1 MNKVLVAGATGYL
14 GQHIVKNLVDKAFNT
29 TAIIRKASTIIES
42 DLPIKVLRAEVTDA
56 QTLKN
61 CCDGIDIII
70 SCIGITKQTDGLSYM
85 DVDYQANLNLLN
97 EAKRS
102 NVKKFIYVSALHG
115 DRLTSLKIFE
125 AKERFVAE
133 LKASGIDY
141 CIMRPTGFFVD
152 MAEFYHMAVKGRIYL
167 FGDGSYKSNP
177 IHGEDLAQVC
187 VDAINGCAHEIEVGG
202 PDILTQTEI
211 AHIAF
216 EAIDKPVK
224 ITYIPDWVR
233 LIILNVGKLVFQ
245 ANKFG
250 PIEFFLSVLVMDM
263 TAPRYGKKTLEAEFD
278 RLNLILTAKAKS

>member
-14 GQHIVKNLVDKAFNT
+14 GQHIVKNLVDRAFNT

-85 DVDYQANLNLLN
+85 DVDYQANLNLLT

-152 MAEFYHMAVKGRIYL
+152 MDEFYHMAVKGRIYL

-216 EAIDKPVK
+216 AAIDKPVK

-233 LIILNVGKLVFQ
+233 LIMLNVGKLVFQ

-263 TAPRYGKKTLEAEFD
+263 TAPRYGKKTLAAEFD